1 MTVTAQPNPSAQVSS
16 PQFEELL
23 LRADRAQ
30 VIASLAR
37 GMAHDLRGPLQTLT
51 LLVDPNADLLGG
63 PEGARLRQAVSES
76 VQHLADTIG
85 TFSQVYAPVE
95 ADAAPVIVED
105 LLASVVDLQRYQ
117 RGLPAVETQLELPGG
132 LPPVRGHEAQLRHLL
147 LSLISNAKQAMAELA
162 QPELRLLA
170 ASESGMVRMVVED
183 IGPGLPAAVAA
194 DPFRPFGHGVG
205 GRLGIGL
212 AVARCLAVR
221 HGGSLELAPGPAG
234 GTRAILRI
242 PTWRRGG

>member
-1 MTVTAQPNPSAQVSS
+1 MTVTAQPNLSAQVSS

-23 LRADRAQ
+23 IRADRAQ

-85 TFSQVYAPVE
+85 TFSQVYAPPE

-105 LLASVVDLQRYQ
+105 LLASVVELQRYQ
-117 RGLPAVETQLELPGG
+117 RSLPAVETQLELPGG
-132 LPPVRGHEAQLRHLL
+132 LPPIRGQEAQLRHLL
-147 LSLISNAKQAMAELA
+147 LALISNAKQAMGDLP

-170 ASESGMVRMVVED
+170 ASEGGMVRVVVED
-183 IGPGLPAAVAA
+183 TGRGLPVAVAA
-194 DPFRPFGHGVG
+194 DPFRPFAHAAE

-212 AVARCLAVR
+212 AVARCLAQR
-221 HGGSLELAPGPAG
+221 HGGSLELAPAQAG
-234 GTRAILRI
+234 GTRAILRL

>member
-1 MTVTAQPNPSAQVSS
+1 MPVTAQPSLSAQVSS

-23 LRADRAQ
+23 IRADRAQ

-85 TFSQVYAPVE
+85 CFSQVYAPLE
-95 ADAAPVIVED
+95 TDPAPVIVED
-105 LLASVVDLQRYQ
+105 LLAYVVDLQRYQ
-117 RGLPAVETQLELPGG
+117 RSLPAVETQLELPGG
-132 LPPVRGHEAQLRHLL
+132 LPPVRGHEAQLRHILL
-147 LSLISNAKQAMAELA
+147 GLISNAKRAMAELP
-162 QPELRLLA
+162 QPALRLLA
-170 ASESGMVRMVVED
+170 ATEGGMVRIVVED

-194 DPFRPFGHGVG
+194 DPFRPFVHGREGH
-205 GRLGIGL
+205 LGLGL
-212 AVARCLAVR
+212 AVARCLAAR
-221 HGGSLELAPGPAG
+221 HGGSLELATAPTG
-234 GTRAILRI
+234 GTRAMLRL